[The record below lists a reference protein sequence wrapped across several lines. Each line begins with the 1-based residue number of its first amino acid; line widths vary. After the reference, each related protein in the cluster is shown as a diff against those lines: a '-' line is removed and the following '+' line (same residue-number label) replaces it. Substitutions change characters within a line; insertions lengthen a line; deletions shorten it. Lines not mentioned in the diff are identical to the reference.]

1 MAQSEENH
9 IRENMVANVLATD
22 SGKELFRFLFEVCGY
37 EQPSV
42 VLDGK
47 TGQIDTEKMLYNE
60 ARRSVYIQLRA
71 LAPIEELKK
80 IEYKERTEETK

>member
-1 MAQSEENH
+1 MDKTEENQRKTM
-9 IRENMVANVLATD
+9 IASVLATD

-47 TGQIDTEKMLYNE
+47 TGRLDMEKMLYNE
-60 ARRSVYIQLRA
+60 ARRSVYLQLRA
-71 LAPIEELKK
+71 LAPVDELKK
-80 IEYKERTEETK
+80 IEYKEITEEKK